1 MAARPAPADRRRRAA
16 SVDDRIPKGTF
27 EKAPNG
33 ALADRDYSGTR
44 LDPEKARDLI
54 NAYRK
59 ENGLKPLKLNTSLTE
74 AAKNHSRDLAKWDRI
89 SHYGSDGSNPWD
101 RVKRAGYNAKLAAE
115 NVGTGQVTID
125 EVMKGWQTSPGHNK
139 NLLLSDASDMG
150 IALVQDNKTEFKT
163 FWTLVVGSSAL
174 ASAPTAL
181 ASYRR
186 RVACCPRS
194 LLGVQHHRRLDRLAE
209 PGFGPMAHQF
219 GHACPR
225 PAAPRV
231 ALQAVE
237 RRQEVGDLG
246 RQYAVPAFQNRNHG
260 LDLARSGGRVLVKM
274 PARCHLCASV
284 NSRADMPIANSAPT
298 AFRPRSWR
306 SLS

>member
-1 MAARPAPADRRRRAA
+1 MYRVLIPAILALSLTGCGMANSSFSGLANSGQPSSTLPSSRTANADSVETGSTKPQKVAAA

-59 ENGLKPLKLNTSLTE
+59 ANGLKPLKLNTSLTE

-101 RVKRAGYNAKLAAE
+101 RVKRSGYNAKVAAE
-115 NVGTGQVTID
+115 NVGTGQVTVD
-125 EVMKGWQTSPGHNK
+125 EVMKGWQNSPGHNK

-163 FWTLVVGSSAL
+163 FWTLVVGSPL
-174 ASAPTAL
+174 
-181 ASYRR
+181 
-186 RVACCPRS
+186 
-194 LLGVQHHRRLDRLAE
+194 
-209 PGFGPMAHQF
+209 
-219 GHACPR
+219 
-225 PAAPRV
+225 
-231 ALQAVE
+231 
-237 RRQEVGDLG
+237 
-246 RQYAVPAFQNRNHG
+246 
-260 LDLARSGGRVLVKM
+260 
-274 PARCHLCASV
+274 
-284 NSRADMPIANSAPT
+284 
-298 AFRPRSWR
+298 
-306 SLS
+306 